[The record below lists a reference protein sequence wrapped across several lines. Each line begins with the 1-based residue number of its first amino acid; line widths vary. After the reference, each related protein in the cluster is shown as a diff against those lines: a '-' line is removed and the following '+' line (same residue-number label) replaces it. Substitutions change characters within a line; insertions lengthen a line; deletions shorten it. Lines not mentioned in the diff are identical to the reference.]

1 MDLFQVWLPDDV
13 IRRIVSIHPPHH
25 LSGPDKI
32 AWVGSASRSFSIK
45 SAYRMLREGT
55 WNSSDDAWHMV
66 EQKRRGIGKKSV
78 AWYVGVH
85 RRMSFTPLG
94 IVPRLKKCGLS
105 LYQWKNKWSVDEIIK
120 GLYSWAVQCSSSL
133 KVSHSMR
140 QNVRMSVNGE
150 GSWICLNSDGTLKL
164 DFGLA
169 AAGAVLRDC
178 HGGCFLGFIRNLG
191 HCSVF
196 NAKL

>member
-1 MDLFQVWLPDDV
+1 MDLFQVCLPDDV
-13 IRRIVSIHPPHH
+13 IRRIVSIHPPHP

-32 AWVGSASRSFSIK
+32 AWVRETSHIGRAEKARYREEERCTVCGSAPKDVVHAVRDCSTAKEVWSQLIP
-45 SAYRMLREGT
+45 
-55 WNSSDDAWHMV
+55 V
-66 EQKRRGIGKKSV
+66 EKQVRPYNV
-78 AWYVGVH
+78 A
-85 RRMSFTPLG
+85 P
-94 IVPRLKKCGLS
+94 
-105 LYQWKNKWSVDEIIK
+105 
-120 GLYSWAVQCSSSL
+120 L

-169 AAGAVLRDC
+169 AVGAVLRDC
-178 HGGCFLGFIRNLG
+178 HGGCFFGFIRNLG

>member
-32 AWVGSASRSFSIK
+32 AWVGSASRETSHIGRAEK
-45 SAYRMLREGT
+45 ARYREEERCMVCGSAPKDVVHAIRDCSTVKEVWSQLIP
-55 WNSSDDAWHMV
+55 V
-66 EQKRRGIGKKSV
+66 EKQ
-78 AWYVGVH
+78 
-85 RRMSFTPLG
+85 
-94 IVPRLKKCGLS
+94 
-105 LYQWKNKWSVDEIIK
+105 

>member
-1 MDLFQVWLPDDV
+1 MDLFQVCLPDDV
-13 IRRIVSIHPPHH
+13 IRRIVSIHPPHP

-32 AWVGSASRSFSIK
+32 AWVRSASRSFSIK

-55 WNSSDDAWHMV
+55 WNSSRAEKARYREEERCTVCGSAPKDVVHAVRDCSTAKEVWSQLIPV
-66 EQKRRGIGKKSV
+66 EKQVRPYNV
-78 AWYVGVH
+78 A
-85 RRMSFTPLG
+85 P
-94 IVPRLKKCGLS
+94 
-105 LYQWKNKWSVDEIIK
+105 
-120 GLYSWAVQCSSSL
+120 L

-169 AAGAVLRDC
+169 AVGAVLRDC
-178 HGGCFLGFIRNLG
+178 HGGCFFGFIRNLG

>member
-13 IRRIVSIHPPHH
+13 IRRIVSIHPPHP

-32 AWVGSASRSFSIK
+32 VWVRSISRSFSIK
-45 SAYRMLREGT
+45 SAYRMLRERT

-66 EQKRRGIGKKSV
+66 ETSHIGRAEKARYREEERCTVCGSAPKD
-78 AWYVGVH
+78 VGHAV
-85 RRMSFTPLG
+85 RDCSTAKE
-94 IVPRLKKCGLS
+94 V
-105 LYQWKNKWSVDEIIK
+105 WSQLIPVEK
-120 GLYSWAVQCSSSL
+120 QGLYSSAVQCSSSL